1 MTALTVLENSFAAS
15 STLST
20 ANQLV
25 TGTGGTSGS
34 AITILVG
41 TATGWGEIW
50 SQGNTGAWA
59 AAGSMGTPTGRGWF
73 LDASTLDGQ
82 TIAAGVWSSLMKM
95 KASATGI
102 TVSISLNA
110 YIYNTGVYTLIG
122 SMTKS
127 GYAMPS
133 VATEP
138 TLSTPSLSAA
148 NFPAGSKLYVD
159 LWFNVTANTAA
170 AGTTFGVS
178 QGTSSG
184 TADITT
190 EKIVTPGYAPTPPA
204 SNTTPLVL
212 YGSSVVSSL
221 ATADQL
227 SKTTGGTETTK
238 VTTSPASGSG
248 FMEIL
253 SQGGSGTV
261 NASLPAPS
269 GKGWLL
275 DLTLLEQ
282 QQFFAGLWSASFA
295 LSDAAGG
302 GAFTSLTIR
311 AYKKSAAGVYTS
323 IGVMTNSSPPSITT
337 SRQVYTIAAT
347 AFPAMVFNIGDKLYL
362 DLFMNA
368 SAWTSDTITVYVS
381 TSGTAGVAS
390 DMQITSPGY
399 SPASSTIFIPRALT
413 ALIATWFRY
422 LQVRVLMRVQN
433 TQTLRT
439 RTVMRT
445 QVNKTL
451 PVRIVER
458 VQSTRTLVAR
468 VVMRGGTRILVV
480 RTVMRTLKTRTLVAR
495 TSMRVQATR
504 TLVARVVERVQK
516 TQTLVARTRMRVQ
529 TTRTLVARIVERVQA
544 TRTLVARV
552 RLRVQSTLTLVAR
565 VVMRGVTR
573 ILQVR
578 AVMRVQRTVSLV
590 VRTRMQQL
598 ATRTLVA
605 RVVERVQATRTLVAR
620 TVMRTLV
627 TRTLVTRTRLRVQA
641 TRTLVARVVERTQV
655 TRTLALRAVMR
666 QLTTR
671 TLQVRTKIRVASTRT
686 LQVRVVMQAAVN
698 LVTRTLVVRTRLRV
712 QSTRTL

>member
-337 SRQVYTIAAT
+337 SRHVYTIAAT

-480 RTVMRTLKTRTLVAR
+480 RTVMRTLKTTVNTVTRNLPVRVRVRVQRTSTLVAR
-495 TSMRVQATR
+495 TVMRVQA
-504 TLVARVVERVQK
+504 
-516 TQTLVARTRMRVQ
+516 
-529 TTRTLVARIVERVQA
+529 TRTLVARIVERVQA
-544 TRTLVARV
+544 TR
-552 RLRVQSTLTLVAR
+552 TLVAR

-712 QSTRTL
+712 QSTRTLVARVVERTGVSRTLD